1 MNICSCCGRSN
12 KRTKYFDEYD
22 CILCDSCLLMYKK
35 YPIHYIP
42 PMGEIHHDSEG
53 NIICHVCG
61 RSFKKLSIHIQSKHK
76 LSTSEYKEKFGLNRG
91 SSLTGKNFKSNICV
105 DVTTVSA
112 NTRFTKGHTKS
123 KCPRRLQAKKNRK
136 LHLKE

>member
-1 MNICSCCGRSN
+1 
-12 KRTKYFDEYD
+12 
-22 CILCDSCLLMYKK
+22 
-35 YPIHYIP
+35 
-42 PMGEIHHDSEG
+42 MGEIHHDSEG

-91 SSLTGKNFKSNICV
+91 SSLTGKNFTSNICV